1 MLAVAA
7 QQPPVFV
14 NLIIYAVVAAF
25 IVFRYSRPMKM
36 SLTRLFVAP
45 ILFVALTVFVIWTS
59 QQTHHPASAL
69 EIAAAVVIGIVLG
82 VPLGLAMT
90 AHRTVRR
97 TEQPHVMYVDPSWIT
112 AAIWVAAF
120 MLRAVIRLLLPL
132 SAVGTMV
139 GDGLLLFAISA
150 VVTSYWV
157 LYRKF
162 RALDEAPKP
171 HRREHGT
178 SSGTPPFLRY
188 LDRAGDRRYPRY
200 RDRS

>member
-25 IVFRYSRPMKM
+25 IVYRYSRPMKM

-45 ILFVALTVFVIWTS
+45 ILFVALTVFVIWSS
-59 QQTHHPASAL
+59 QQTHPASAL
-69 EIAAAVVIGIVLG
+69 EITAAVAIGIVLG

-120 MLRAVIRLLLPL
+120 MLRAVIHILLPL
-132 SAVGTMV
+132 SALGTMV

-162 RALDEAPKP
+162 RALDEAPQ
-171 HRREHGT
+171 
-178 SSGTPPFLRY
+178 
-188 LDRAGDRRYPRY
+188 AA
-200 RDRS
+200 

>member
-1 MLAVAA
+1 M
-7 QQPPVFV
+7 
-14 NLIIYAVVAAF
+14 
-25 IVFRYSRPMKM
+25 
-36 SLTRLFVAP
+36 
-45 ILFVALTVFVIWTS
+45 
-59 QQTHHPASAL
+59 HHPASAL

-120 MLRAVIRLLLPL
+120 MLRAVIHILLPL
-132 SAVGTMV
+132 SALGTMV

-162 RALDEAPKP
+162 RALDEAPQ
-171 HRREHGT
+171 
-178 SSGTPPFLRY
+178 
-188 LDRAGDRRYPRY
+188 AA
-200 RDRS
+200 